1 MTAAAT
7 EPAQQRDLH
16 VGVGL
21 RTADEERITRQRRSD
36 FRSRHGSRG
45 RTAYR
50 VHMTRDGSDLG
61 RVVKLPCS
69 RIAATAVPQMF
80 GYRMPPM
87 PGVHRGL
94 PSPYLTL
101 VFSLNGPLPIQVPE
115 GDRLRAGTFSA
126 PVGGLH
132 TRPVLLP
139 PAVDA
144 VGRVAPVQRGIQLA
158 VHPFAAC
165 ALFGLPAT
173 ALSGQ
178 VLELADLVHDGDEL
192 IERLNDDIDGPTAA
206 ALVTG
211 WLDRRLSMGPRGQL
225 PAELLRAWQ
234 LIVGSGG
241 CCRIGDVA
249 SDVGWS
255 RRHLTTRLRA
265 EIGLGAKDLARM
277 ARFQLSRSMLLTGR
291 LPLADVA
298 ADCGYSDQPHL
309 TAEWRQFA
317 GCTPGQWIAGEL
329 PTLAPADHHDT
340 NSSHSSKT

>member
-1 MTAAAT
+1 
-7 EPAQQRDLH
+7 
-16 VGVGL
+16 
-21 RTADEERITRQRRSD
+21 
-36 FRSRHGSRG
+36 
-45 RTAYR
+45 
-50 VHMTRDGSDLG
+50 MTREDPEPDRLAS
-61 RVVKLPCS
+61 LPRS
-69 RIAATAVPQMF
+69 PIAAMAVPQMV

-115 GDRLRAGTFSA
+115 GDRVRAGTFSA

-144 VGRVAPVQRGIQLA
+144 RGRVAPVQRGIQLA
-158 VHPFAAC
+158 VHPFAAR

-173 ALSGQ
+173 ALTGQ
-178 VLELADLVHDGDEL
+178 VLELADLIPDGDEL
-192 IERLNDDIDGPTAA
+192 YERLGEDTDGPTAA

-211 WLDRRLSMGPRGQL
+211 WLDRRLTAAPRGQL
-225 PAELLRAWQ
+225 SAELLRSWQ

-241 CCRIGDVA
+241 RCRVRDVA

-255 RRHLTTRLRA
+255 RRHLTARLRA
-265 EIGLGAKDLARM
+265 EIGCGAKDLARV
-277 ARFQLSRSMLLTGR
+277 ARFQRSRSMLLTGR
-291 LPLADVA
+291 APLADVA
-298 ADCGYSDQPHL
+298 ADCGYTDQSHL
-309 TAEWRQFA
+309 TAEWRDFA

-329 PTLAPADHHDT
+329 PTLSPPDHHDT
-340 NSSHSSKT
+340 DRSHFSKT